1 MFSRKYMK
9 KKGGRA
15 GVLSGN
21 RQIFTEYHK
30 QIFQIKIF
38 SLRDLICKR
47 MCSIRECIACPLFSQ
62 KGSLTVET
70 ALILPLFLLASLTL
84 LSFIDVMKMSIEQ
97 QMRQQEI
104 LRNGAVYANHIGEVT
119 AEREGDFIKLDY
131 VYPVKLPIGG
141 FGYKKVLVRQR
152 SMVHIF
158 NGYDDSQGD
167 RVGKQQ
173 EYVYM
178 TEYGSVYHIKRN
190 CSSLNVEIKE
200 IPGNKVSIA
209 RNTDGKKYNKCHS
222 CAREYTKKELKA
234 LSLYIT
240 DYGVKYHTR
249 INCAELTRTV
259 RVVRIE
265 DTGGKPACRI
275 CG

>member
-1 MFSRKYMK
+1 MFFRKYMK
-9 KKGGRA
+9 KKGGKA
-15 GVLSGN
+15 GILSGN

-30 QIFQIKIF
+30 QIFQTKFF

-47 MCSIRECIACPLFSQ
+47 MCIIRRSITCPLFSK

-84 LSFIDVMKMSIEQ
+84 LSFIDVMKMTIEQ
-97 QMRQQEI
+97 QIRQQEL
-104 LRNGAVYANHIGEVT
+104 LRNGAVYANLLGTVT
-119 AEREGDFIKLDY
+119 AGREGDFIKLDY
-131 VYPVKLPIGG
+131 IYPMTLPIGG
-141 FGYKKVLVRQR
+141 FGYKKVMVRQR
-152 SMVHIF
+152 NMVHIF

-178 TEYGSVYHIKRN
+178 TEYGSVYHTKRA
-190 CSSLNVEIKE
+190 CPSLNIEIKE
-200 IPGNKVSIA
+200 ISGNMVNIV
-209 RNTDGKKYNKCHS
+209 RNTDRKKYSKCQS
-222 CAREYTKKELKA
+222 CAREYTKAELKA

-259 RVVRIE
+259 RVVQIE
-265 DTGGKPACRI
+265 NTGGKPVCRI